1 MQLKDIHDPVQLRS
15 LIPAELQQLAQE
27 LRQEIIDVMAK
38 NEGHLGANLG
48 VIEISL
54 ALHFCFDTPKDLLVW
69 DVGHQAYAHKI
80 LTGRRSAFQNIRQ
93 WESISGFPK
102 REESPYDVFGTGHA
116 GTSISAVLG
125 MALANQLQQDD
136 RWHIA
141 VIGDASIASGM
152 ALEALNHLGTTQAQV
167 IIVLN
172 DNTMGID
179 PSVGALKAFFES
191 LPEGRSENNPF
202 QTAFNIPYNGPI
214 DGHDLPLLCQ
224 TFSEIK
230 KHKGP
235 QILHLRTIKG
245 KGLEAAEIDQTRFH
259 APGKFDPLTG
269 KLQKKDVDGL
279 PQYKEIFGRSVL
291 ALADQNPRIVAI
303 TPAMPTGS
311 GLIPMFEKYPD
322 RSFDVGIAEQH
333 AVTLAAGMATQGLLP
348 ICCIYSTFLQR
359 AYDQLIH
366 DVALQN
372 LPIIFAVDRAGLV
385 GHDGPTHHGVF
396 DLAYL
401 RCIPNLTL
409 IAPADGSELCRI
421 LYTATQHL
429 KGPIAIR
436 YPRGIAEEALIEI
449 PLESMDWGK
458 GRCLKEGTEVAV
470 ISTGSMAKHV
480 GRAIAQTSDPDRF
493 AHFDLRFVK
502 PLDTDLLD
510 QIFKNYTQ
518 IIHVEDGT
526 VLGGA
531 GSALLE
537 YAHSSGY
544 TAAVECLGIQD
555 GFVSQGSVEKLYQT
569 QGLSVDQLRER
580 FENLG

>member
-1 MQLKDIHDPVQLRS
+1 MQLKDIHDLLQLRS
-15 LIPAELQQLAQE
+15 LTPAELEQLAQE
-27 LRQEIIDVMAK
+27 LRQEIIEVMAK

-93 WESISGFPK
+93 WESLSGFPK

-125 MALANQLQQDD
+125 MALANQLQQEE

-191 LPEGRSENNPF
+191 LPEGKSEENPF

-230 KHKGP
+230 QHKGP

-269 KLQKKDVDGL
+269 KIQKKDLDGL
-279 PQYKEIFGRSVL
+279 PQYKEIFGRSIL
-291 ALADQNPRIVAI
+291 ALADQNPKIVAI

-311 GLIPMFEKYPD
+311 GLIPMFEKYPE

-396 DLAYL
+396 DLAFL

-409 IAPADGSELCRI
+409 VAPANGSELCRI

-429 KGPIAIR
+429 IGPIAIR
-436 YPRGIAEEALIEI
+436 YPRGVVEEALFEL
-449 PLESMDWGK
+449 PLETMEWGK
-458 GRCLKEGTEVAV
+458 GRCIKEGTEVAV
-470 ISTGSMAKHV
+470 ITTGSIAKQV
-480 GRAIAQTSDPDRF
+480 GSAIAQTSQPNRL

-510 QIFKNYTQ
+510 HIFKHYTR

-537 YAHSSGY
+537 YAQLYGY
-544 TAAVECLGIQD
+544 TGAVECLGIQD
-555 GFVSQGSVEKLYQT
+555 RFVSQGSVEKLYQT

>member
-1 MQLKDIHDPVQLRS
+1 MQLKDIHDPAQLRS
-15 LIPAELQQLAQE
+15 LTPAELQQLAQE

-54 ALHFCFDTPKDLLVW
+54 ALHFCFDTPRDLLVW

-141 VIGDASIASGM
+141 VIGDASIACGM

-291 ALADQNPRIVAI
+291 ALADQNPKIVAI

-409 IAPADGSELCRI
+409 IAPADASELCRI

-436 YPRGIAEEALIEI
+436 YPRGIAEEALIKI
-449 PLESMDWGK
+449 QLESMDWGK

-510 QIFKNYTQ
+510 QIFKNYIK

-537 YAHSSGY
+537 YAHSCGY
-544 TAAVECLGIQD
+544 TPAVECLGIQD

>member
-1 MQLKDIHDPVQLRS
+1 MQLKDIHDPAQLRS
-15 LIPAELQQLAQE
+15 LTPAELQQLAQE

-54 ALHFCFDTPKDLLVW
+54 ALHFCFDTPRDLLVW

-191 LPEGRSENNPF
+191 LPKGRSENNPF

-291 ALADQNPRIVAI
+291 ALADQNPKIVAI

-366 DVALQN
+366 DVALQK

-409 IAPADGSELCRI
+409 IAPADASELCRI

-449 PLESMDWGK
+449 PQESMDWGK

-537 YAHSSGY
+537 YAHSCGY

>member
-1 MQLKDIHDPVQLRS
+1 MQLKDIHDPAQLRS
-15 LIPAELQQLAQE
+15 LTPAELQQLAQE

-54 ALHFCFDTPKDLLVW
+54 ALHFCFDTPRDLLVW

-291 ALADQNPRIVAI
+291 ALADQNSKIVAI

-366 DVALQN
+366 DVALQK

-409 IAPADGSELCRI
+409 IAPADASELCRI

-449 PLESMDWGK
+449 PQESMDWGK

-537 YAHSSGY
+537 YAHSCGY

>member
-1 MQLKDIHDPVQLRS
+1 MQLKDIHDPAQLRS
-15 LIPAELQQLAQE
+15 LTPAELQQLAQE
-27 LRQEIIDVMAK
+27 LRQDIIDVMAK

-80 LTGRRSAFQNIRQ
+80 LTGRRSAFQNIRK

-141 VIGDASIASGM
+141 VIGDASIACGM

-291 ALADQNPRIVAI
+291 ALADQNPKIVAI

-409 IAPADGSELCRI
+409 IAPADASELCRI

-436 YPRGIAEEALIEI
+436 YPRGIAEEALIKI
-449 PLESMDWGK
+449 QLESMDWGK

-480 GRAIAQTSDPDRF
+480 GRAIAQTSNPDRF

-537 YAHSSGY
+537 YAHSCGY